1 MKQKKVYFVS
11 LGCSKNLVDS
21 EVMLGSLKKHG
32 FEMASEPENATV
44 IVINTC
50 GFIDAAKKESID
62 SILEMAE
69 YKKATKGI
77 CQILVVAGC
86 LTQRY
91 SADLEFEIP
100 EVDLFIGTGEYNKI
114 VELLEQKDQGKL
126 QQKSFVNTPQFIHT
140 ENDERMLSTPS
151 YMAWLKVSEGCD
163 RHCTFCAIPSIRG
176 KLRSRSVDSLVK
188 ETKHLVEQGVK
199 EVNLISQDLSKYGQ
213 DLGGENTLLHLLKSL
228 EEIKDLAWIRLFYYY
243 PDDLSIELI
252 DLIKNSKKICHYL
265 DMPVQHFS
273 DDVLKRMNRKITGAQ
288 IHQKI
293 ALLRERIPDMVIR
306 TSIIVGFPGE
316 TDEDFGKLLEGAEL
330 VQFDHLGVFKYSDE
344 EGTPAFNF
352 KEKNSE
358 EMIDQRHYELYELQ
372 KEIAEIRNE
381 RYIGKTLEVLIE
393 GFHEESEQLIV
404 GRHRGQAPEIDG
416 KVIINDDNGH
426 TLKKGDLVMVEV
438 SEVYEY
444 DLVGRVV
451 SVS

>member
-11 LGCSKNLVDS
+11 LGCSKNLIDS
-21 EVMLGSLKKHG
+21 EVMLGSLSKHG
-32 FEMASEPENATV
+32 FTVAENPAEATV

-62 SILEMAE
+62 NILEMAE
-69 YKKATKGI
+69 YKDGSKGV

-91 SADLEFEIP
+91 SADLEVEIP

-114 VELLEQKDQGKL
+114 VELLEKQEAGKL
-126 QQKSFVNTPQFIHT
+126 DHKSFVDVPKFIHSD
-140 ENDERMLSTPS
+140 EDERMLSTPS

-163 RHCTFCAIPSIRG
+163 RCCTYCAIPAIRG
-176 KLRSRSVDSLVK
+176 KLRSRSVASLIK

-199 EVNLISQDLSKYGQ
+199 EINIISQDLSKYGI
-213 DLGGENTLLHLLKSL
+213 DLGGENTLINLLKGL
-228 EEIKDLAWIRLFYYY
+228 EAIENLAWIRLFYYY
-243 PDDLSIELI
+243 PDDLSEELI
-252 DLIKNSKKICHYL
+252 EFVKNSKKICHYL

-273 DDVLKRMNRKITGAQ
+273 DPVLKRMNRKITGTE
-288 IHQKI
+288 IHKKI

-316 TDEDFGKLLEGAEL
+316 SDQDFEALLEGVER
-330 VQFDHLGVFKYSDE
+330 VGFDHLGVFKYSDE

-352 KEKNSE
+352 KEKTPPE
-358 EMIDQRHYELYELQ
+358 VIDERHDELYELQ
-372 KEIAEIRNE
+372 KEIAEERNE
-381 RYIGKTLEVLIE
+381 RYIGKTIEVLIE
-393 GFHEESEQLIV
+393 GYHEETDQLIV
-404 GRHRGQAPEIDG
+404 GRHRGQAPDIDG
-416 KVIINDDNGH
+416 KVIINDDNGKA
-426 TLKKGDLVMVEV
+426 LKQGDLVMVEV
-438 SEVYEY
+438 SEVHEY

-451 SVS
+451 